1 MAEDD
6 VKNKS
11 DRNAEDLAMLRRIE
25 ADLALE
31 KLRAQRT
38 ASELAAEHLGIFGGI
53 YLVLILFAFYAGSL
67 LLPESSLPVVATL
80 TTLVSTALISLLRQV
95 VTRTRTG
102 DANGGDEEGTHK

>member
-1 MAEDD
+1 MVDD
-6 VKNKS
+6 EMKKKT

-38 ASELAAEHLGIFGGI
+38 ASELAAEHLGVFGGI

-67 LLPESSLPVVATL
+67 MLPESSLPVVATL

-95 VTRTRTG
+95 VTG
-102 DANGGDEEGTHK
+102 ENNGEDNRKDIEQ

>member
-53 YLVLILFAFYAGSL
+53 YLVLILFAFYA
-67 LLPESSLPVVATL
+67 
-80 TTLVSTALISLLRQV
+80 LISLLRQV
-95 VTRTRTG
+95 VTGTRNG

>member
-1 MAEDD
+1 MAEEDM
-6 VKNKS
+6 KNNP

-67 LLPESSLPVVATL
+67 MLPESSLPVVATL

-95 VTRTRTG
+95 VTG
-102 DANGGDEEGTHK
+102 KSENGNGGDEEGTHK